1 MPTARTL
8 PGTLK
13 TFYTSWTI
21 NFQRISAKPADLR
34 ANTTKWS
41 NTLKQFWE
49 VSS

>member
-8 PGTLK
+8 PGKLK

-21 NFQRISAKPADLR
+21 NFQRISAIPADLR

-49 VSS
+49 VGS